1 MGNFYTL
8 RKAYEAMISEAAESE
23 EEEGAEQF
31 DKNDPLPPELP
42 DPDSEEEINEDLAM
56 KLSDP
61 VRIEIANTM
70 NKVTKI
76 VKDQNNKLTGLIYEK
91 DGKQETFTLEN
102 YPKGDST
109 WHFVDQKSV
118 LVKKGMYMCTFFIF
132 ATI

>member
-23 EEEGAEQF
+23 EEGAEQF
-31 DKNDPLPPELP
+31 DKNDPLSPELP

-76 VKDQNNKLTGLIYEK
+76 VNAIVN
-91 DGKQETFTLEN
+91 
-102 YPKGDST
+102 
-109 WHFVDQKSV
+109 DQK
-118 LVKKGMYMCTFFIF
+118 
-132 ATI
+132 ATKETLDKLNKNMSILRSLFDIAEDSADK